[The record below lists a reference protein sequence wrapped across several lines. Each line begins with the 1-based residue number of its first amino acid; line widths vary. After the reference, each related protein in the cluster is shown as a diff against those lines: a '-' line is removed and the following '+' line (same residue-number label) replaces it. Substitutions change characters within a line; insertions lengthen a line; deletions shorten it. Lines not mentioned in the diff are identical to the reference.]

1 MEFAAQKVA
10 EYAVYTSDM
19 CHKTG
24 KGLSHTFP
32 VVIVIQ
38 LSRLLLHFEFLLIE

>member
-1 MEFAAQKVA
+1 MEFAARKVA
-10 EYAVYTSDM
+10 EDAVYTSDM

-24 KGLSHTFP
+24 KGLYYTFP

-38 LSRLLLHFEFLLIE
+38 PSRLLLHFKFLLIE

>member
-10 EYAVYTSDM
+10 EDAVYTSDM

-24 KGLSHTFP
+24 EGLSYTFL

-38 LSRLLLHFEFLLIE
+38 LSRLLLHFLLIE